1 MLDLAPSP
9 AAVENS
15 PLDGIFPLIVFDW
28 DGTAVADR
36 RSDARVLGAAMDRLL
51 RAGAHLAVVTG
62 TRFSHVD
69 GALAGAL
76 RGPHVARL
84 LVATNR
90 GSELY
95 GYDASGEPML
105 LARRLA
111 TPAEDEALDVAA
123 DRVAEAVRRATGL
136 DVRVIRDR
144 LNRRKIDLFPS
155 WSDPPKARIAELV
168 DAVEARL
175 AGAGWRGG
183 VAEVVRRAR
192 AEGVACGLPEPRVT
206 SDGKHV
212 EIGLTDKADAVDA
225 VTAWLGEPAQG
236 VLLVGDE
243 VGAVGGVDGSD
254 ARLRTPALRG
264 AVLVSVGPEPAGV
277 PEGVIH
283 LGGGP
288 ARLVALLDAQAERRA
303 VGGADVSAGLAPPVA
318 PTEDPTRRIV
328 EDGLQLVREHEIEA
342 CFTVGNGAAGVRG
355 SISEGTP
362 HSAPGTRVAGAWLRA
377 TPESLPTLAR
387 TPEWTRLR
395 IRVGDADLEMVEG
408 TDGHRR
414 VLDLAQGMY
423 WRTWRHVGDD
433 GRVTLLRVARFASMA
448 DRRLLGERVEL
459 TTENWG
465 GPLEVEARV
474 SEGDCWTRTGPT
486 TWTGPAP
493 CAIGLAFHGT
503 PSPTDTLDGPGTP
516 IRPAADRP
524 PPLAAAEPLPAPETP
539 GASPGLEPAHTLAR
553 WRVVTRPGA
562 TWRLDR
568 AHAFARR
575 PVEEDACAPD
585 PSADTSALL
594 ALAERTVERGL
605 DHAVADHVVACRTRV
620 DALAV
625 TLEGDAPLQRALA
638 FAAHHLVA
646 AANPEDDR
654 VSIGARALTGGA
666 YMGHVFWDTEL
677 WLLPVY
683 TLTWPRAARA
693 LCRYRW
699 HLLPAARE
707 RALAMGYRGA
717 LYAWESAGSG
727 DDVTP
732 PFVRMPDGREARVF
746 AGEREHHVSAA
757 VAWAAWHYW
766 SWTGDDAY
774 LRDAGA
780 EVILETARFWA
791 SRGRMEA
798 DGRFHIRHVVGPD
811 EYHDDVDDNAY
822 TNGMAAWNLQ
832 RGAEVARRMARAW
845 PERWAA
851 LAAALALTPDEPA
864 AWESAAAAMY
874 TGFDPRTGLIEQF
887 AGYFALE
894 DVPLDAL
901 EPRTAPVDVLLG
913 ADRVRGSQLLKQAD
927 VVLLLQLL
935 GDRFPPEV
943 HAANFRYYAA
953 RTGHGSSLS
962 PSIYALAAARLG
974 EDVAAERYLRQ
985 AASIDLEDH
994 FGNAAGGVHI
1004 GSLGGLWQAVVFGY
1018 AGLTLGPDGPTLA
1031 PRMPPWLR
1039 RLTFPFVWRER
1050 RFRAEIDAGRARLVP
1065 EGAW

>member
-1 MLDLAPSP
+1 MLDPAPSP

-15 PLDGIFPLIVFDW
+15 PLDRIFPLIIFDW

-51 RAGAHLAVVTG
+51 RSGAHLAVVTG

-192 AEGVACGLPEPRVT
+192 VEGVACGLPEPRVT

-243 VGAVGGVDGSD
+243 VGAVGGVDGS
-254 ARLRTPALRG
+254 
-264 AVLVSVGPEPAGV
+264 
-277 PEGVIH
+277 
-283 LGGGP
+283 
-288 ARLVALLDAQAERRA
+288 DAQAERRA

-362 HSAPGTRVAGAWLRA
+362 NSAPGTRVAGAWLRA

-474 SEGDCWTRTGPT
+474 SEGDCWTRTGPI
-486 TWTGPAP
+486 TWTGPAR

-503 PSPTDTLDGPGTP
+503 PSPADTLDGPGTP
-516 IRPAADRP
+516 IRPVADAP

-539 GASPGLEPAHTLAR
+539 GAAPGLEPAHPLAR

-638 FAAHHLVA
+638 
-646 AANPEDDR
+646 
-654 VSIGARALTGGA
+654 
-666 YMGHVFWDTEL
+666 
-677 WLLPVY
+677 
-683 TLTWPRAARA
+683 
-693 LCRYRW
+693 
-699 HLLPAARE
+699 
-707 RALAMGYRGA
+707 MGYRGA

-732 PFVRMPDGREARVF
+732 PTVRMPDGREARVF

-832 RGAEVARRMARAW
+832 RSAEVARRMARAW

-851 LAAALALTPDEPA
+851 LAAALALTPD
-864 AWESAAAAMY
+864 
-874 TGFDPRTGLIEQF
+874 
-887 AGYFALE
+887 
-894 DVPLDAL
+894 
-901 EPRTAPVDVLLG
+901 
-913 ADRVRGSQLLKQAD
+913 
-927 VVLLLQLL
+927 
-935 GDRFPPEV
+935 
-943 HAANFRYYAA
+943 
-953 RTGHGSSLS
+953 
-962 PSIYALAAARLG
+962 
-974 EDVAAERYLRQ
+974 
-985 AASIDLEDH
+985 
-994 FGNAAGGVHI
+994 
-1004 GSLGGLWQAVVFGY
+1004 
-1018 AGLTLGPDGPTLA
+1018 GPTLA

-1039 RLTFPFVWRER
+1039 RLSFPFVWRER